1 MRFSVARLLATAL
14 IGTAGVQAVFPRP
27 EASEISSAA
36 TPSSTAS
43 SASSSSSVCNNSPV
57 LCDRHYNDI
66 TYMGAHDSAFLRDA
80 STGNSVAGNQFKN
93 ATFALDAGL
102 RFLQAQVHNENN
114 TLRLCH
120 TSCSLLDAGP
130 LETWLAAINDWVVGH
145 PSDVITLLLVNS
157 DDADVSKFADA
168 FEKSGID
175 KFGFTPTSKTAWPS
189 LAQMIAN
196 DTRVVSFITNIDS
209 SAASPHLLPEFNYIF
224 ETPFTVL
231 ELDGF
236 NCTVDRP
243 SNAGP
248 ASNAFSKGL
257 MGLVNHFKDQ
267 VVTGSIIIPDTTN
280 INLVNSAA
288 TNATGNLGLHI
299 QQCNQEWSHRPSF
312 VLVDFWDQGSTVKAA
327 DNSNGISDATGRT
340 SVASNSSGSSSAD
353 GVSSTR
359 ELGTGALIAFFAATL
374 LMI

>member
-36 TPSSTAS
+36 TPSSTA

-120 TSCSLLDAGP
+120 TSCGLLDAGP

-157 DDADVSKFADA
+157 DNADVSKFADA

-175 KFGFTPTSKTAWPS
+175 KFGFTPTSKTEWPS

-209 SAASPHLLPEFNYIF
+209 SSSSPHLLPEFNYIF

-280 INLVNSAA
+280 IDLVNSAA

>member
-1 MRFSVARLLATAL
+1 MRFSVARLLVSAL

-27 EASEISSAA
+27 EASDTSSAA
-36 TPSSTAS
+36 VPSSTAS
-43 SASSSSSVCNNSPV
+43 SASSSSGVCNNSPV

-120 TSCSLLDAGP
+120 TSCGLLDAGP
-130 LETWLAAINDWVVGH
+130 LETWLAAVNDWVVGH

-157 DDADVSKFADA
+157 DDASVSMFADA

-189 LAQMIAN
+189 LGQMIAN

-209 SAASPHLLPEFNYIF
+209 SPTSPHLLPEFNYIF
-224 ETPFTVL
+224 ETPFTVV

-243 SNAGP
+243 SNAGT
-248 ASNAFSKGL
+248 ASNAFSKGF
-257 MGLVNHFKDQ
+257 MGLINHFKDQ
-267 VVTGSIIIPDTTN
+267 EVTGSIIIPDTTN
-280 INLVNSAA
+280 INLVNSAT

-299 QQCNQEWSHRPSF
+299 QQCNQQWSHRPNF

-327 DNSNGISDATGRT
+327 DNSNGINDATGRT